1 MLSGKRFNSI
11 ILVFKLVYQ
20 TLKGVHVQAATDD
33 YENDFNTYAY
43 IEIPGKIGEIDY
55 PGNIDCFIFIAPE
68 S

>member
-11 ILVFKLVYQ
+11 ILVFKLVFQ

-33 YENDFNTYAY
+33 YENDFNTNAY